1 MKTKCRFFAA
11 LLLIFFMLTNVT
23 AAYDYDYADEIT
35 DTEELSETGTG
46 GDQASETASNPQP
59 KFQVNAKS
67 AILIEAGTGEVVF
80 AMNEH
85 EKLPIASITK
95 IMTMLL
101 VMEAVDSGKI
111 SLKDTVTISSNAS
124 RMGGSQVYLEEGEVF
139 TVEELLK
146 AVAVHSAN
154 DASVALA
161 EKVAGSEEAFVQLMN
176 EKARE
181 LKMNNTNFL
190 DATGLTDEGHYS
202 TAYDVALMSREL
214 LTRHPR
220 IINYTTIWHDSF
232 RDGKFDLDNTN
243 KLVKRYS
250 GITGLKTGFTS
261 KAGFCLAAS
270 AERDGTHFISVV
282 LGAESNEMRFS
293 ESAKLLD
300 FGFANWETARIEKKG
315 LPAGTVRVK
324 KGEVSEVPLEYGD
337 NVVILVQKGKKGKLV
352 ENPEMPES
360 VTAPVTAG
368 QVVGMLNIELDG
380 NRMASIP
387 IVAAGESRRCNFG
400 LLLGMLFKKWAGLF
414 CCGREESLT
423 PDNTGPTEN
432 PQAPE
437 NTSPPENNAAPGS
450 NPVTEENP
458 TDNEGVF
465 DEDMPYMDD
474 GSGMSE
480 DAAGEESSVTVDDYV
495 PEDEPVMD
503 EEPIIEDELWPEWD

>member
-1 MKTKCRFFAA
+1 MKAKCRFFAV
-11 LLLIFFMLTNVT
+11 LLLIFCMITTIIAADGDT
-23 AAYDYDYADEIT
+23 AGIT
-35 DTEELSETGTG
+35 ETVTEEARAGET
-46 GDQASETASNPQP
+46 SPNPQP
-59 KFQVNAKS
+59 QFKINAKS

-101 VMEAVDSGKI
+101 VMEAVDNGKL
-111 SLKDTVTISSNAS
+111 SLKEPVTISANAC

-161 EKVAGSEEAFVQLMN
+161 EKVSGSEEAFVHLMN

-202 TAYDVALMSREL
+202 TAHDIAIMSREL
-214 LTRHPR
+214 LSKHPK
-220 IINYTTIWHDSF
+220 IVYYTTIWHDSF
-232 RDGKFDLDNTN
+232 RGGKFDLDNTN

-250 GITGLKTGFTS
+250 GVTGLKTGFTS

-282 LGAESNEMRFS
+282 LGSESNELRFA

-315 LPAGTVRVK
+315 QPAGSVRVR
-324 KGEVSEVPLEYGD
+324 KGEVSEIPLEYGE
-337 NVVILVQKGKKGKLV
+337 NVVILVKKGKKNKLV
-352 ENPEMPES
+352 EKAEIPENIS
-360 VTAPVTAG
+360 APVTIG
-368 QVVGMLNIELDG
+368 QVVGVLNVELDG

-387 IVAAGESRRCNFG
+387 ITAAGESRRCSFG
-400 LLLGMLFKKWAGLF
+400 LMIGMLVKRWAGMF
-414 CCGREESLT
+414 CSCPEKPAVPENVQPTDSPPA
-423 PDNTGPTEN
+423 PD
-432 PQAPE
+432 
-437 NTSPPENNAAPGS
+437 NTSPPENNPAPGS
-450 NPVTEENP
+450 NP
-458 TDNEGVF
+458 
-465 DEDMPYMDD
+465 
-474 GSGMSE
+474 SE
-480 DAAGEESSVTVDDYV
+480 DGFQGEDVFYEGPSEDEYDSGEAAVSDEGAVIEEGSV
-495 PEDEPVMD
+495 PEEGPVM
-503 EEPIIEDELWPEWD
+503 EEIPILENNSGISEDYGW

>member
-1 MKTKCRFFAA
+1 MKAKCRFFAA
-11 LLLIFFMLTNVT
+11 LLLIFCMITTIT
-23 AAYDYDYADEIT
+23 AAESDTAEIT
-35 DTEELSETGTG
+35 STEMEEDTAAE
-46 GDQASETASNPQP
+46 ANPNP
-59 KFQVNAKS
+59 KPQFQVNAKS
-67 AILIEAGTGEVVF
+67 AILIEAQTGQTVF

-101 VMEAVDSGKI
+101 VMEAVDSGKLD
-111 SLKDTVTISSNAS
+111 LKDTVTISANAC

-161 EKVAGSEEAFVQLMN
+161 EKVSGSEEAFVHLMN
-176 EKARE
+176 EKAKE

-214 LTRHPR
+214 LTKHPR
-220 IINYTTIWHDSF
+220 IIYYTTIWHDSF

-250 GITGLKTGFTS
+250 GITGLKTGFTN

-270 AERDGTHFISVV
+270 AERDGTQFISVV
-282 LGAESNEMRFS
+282 LGSETNEMRFT

-315 LPAGTVRVK
+315 QPAGNIPVK
-324 KGEVSEVPLEYGD
+324 KGEVSEIPLEYGE
-337 NVVILVQKGKKGKLV
+337 NAVILVKKGKKDQLV
-352 ENPEMPES
+352 EKAEIPENI
-360 VTAPVTAG
+360 TAPVERG
-368 QVVGMLNIELDG
+368 QVVGVLNVELDG

-387 IVAAGESRRCNFG
+387 IVAAGESRRCSFG
-400 LLLGMLFKKWAGLF
+400 LMISMLIKKWAGLF
-414 CCGREESLT
+414 CSCPKESAV
-423 PDNTGPTEN
+423 PENVQPSDN

-437 NTSPPENNAAPGS
+437 NAQPPENNPAPGNAS
-450 NPVTEENP
+450 DEEDVYGEDEVTGEDEEMFLEDDP
-458 TDNEGVF
+458 GLEEGAVNEDGL
-465 DEDMPYMDD
+465 DEK
-474 GSGMSE
+474 
-480 DAAGEESSVTVDDYV
+480 ESSIV
-495 PEDEPVMD
+495 EEPVA
-503 EEPIIEDELWPEWD
+503 EEDSLLEDSSGQAEDPLE

>member
-1 MKTKCRFFAA
+1 MKAKCRFFAA
-11 LLLIFFMLTNVT
+11 LLLIFCMLTTVIAADSDT
-23 AAYDYDYADEIT
+23 AVIT
-35 DTEELSETGTG
+35 ETGTEE
-46 GDQASETASNPQP
+46 ARAAEVNPNP
-59 KFQVNAKS
+59 KPQFQVNAKS
-67 AILIEAGTGEVVF
+67 AILIEAGTGNTVF

-101 VMEAVDSGKI
+101 VMEAVDSGKLD
-111 SLKDTVTISSNAS
+111 LKDTVTISANAC

-161 EKVAGSEEAFVQLMN
+161 EKVSGSEEAFVHLMN
-176 EKARE
+176 ERAKE

-202 TAYDVALMSREL
+202 TAHDIAIMSREL
-214 LTRHPR
+214 LTKHPK
-220 IINYTTIWHDSF
+220 IIYFTTIWHDSF

-270 AERDGTHFISVV
+270 AEREGTQFISVV
-282 LGAESNEMRFS
+282 LGSESNEMRFT

-315 LPAGTVRVK
+315 LPAGTIPVK
-324 KGEVSEVPLEYGD
+324 KGEVSEIPLEYGED
-337 NVVILVQKGKKGKLV
+337 AVILVKKGKKNQLV
-352 ENPEMPES
+352 ENAVIPES
-360 VTAPVTAG
+360 VNAPVTIG
-368 QVVGMLNIELDG
+368 QVVGVLNVELDG

-387 IVAAGESRRCNFG
+387 ITAAGESRRCSFG
-400 LLLGMLFKKWAGLF
+400 LLVGMLVKGGQDCFAPV
-414 CCGREESLT
+414 RM
-423 PDNTGPTEN
+423 N
-432 PQAPE
+432 PPFLK
-437 NTSPPENNAAPGS
+437 TSSQPIILHLITHPPENNPAPGS
-450 NPVTEENP
+450 NPQSE
-458 TDNEGVF
+458 
-465 DEDMPYMDD
+465 
-474 GSGMSE
+474 E
-480 DAAGEESSVTVDDYV
+480 DAVYG
-495 PEDEPVMD
+495 EDEFYEEIPSMDGEPDPGEAAISDEGYGTGEDGAVM
-503 EEPIIEDELWPEWD
+503 EETSILEDSSSIMEDYAW

>member
-1 MKTKCRFFAA
+1 MKTKCGFFAA
-11 LLLIFFMLTNVT
+11 LLLIIFMIANT
-23 AAYDYDYADEIT
+23 AAAYGY
-35 DTEELSETGTG
+35 TEEVVEAGTSE
-46 GDQASETASNPQP
+46 DIAAETSNPKPQ
-59 KFQVNAKS
+59 FQVNAKS
-67 AILIEAGTGEVVF
+67 AILIEAGTGQVVF

-101 VMEAVDSGKI
+101 VMEAVDSGRL
-111 SLKDTVTISSNAS
+111 SLKDTVTVSANAS

-161 EKVAGSEEAFVQLMN
+161 EKVAGSEEAFVHMMN
-176 EKARE
+176 EMAKE

-202 TAYDVALMSREL
+202 TAYDVAIMSREL
-214 LTRHPR
+214 LTKHPK

-243 KLVKRYS
+243 KLVRRYS

-282 LGAESNEMRFS
+282 LGADSNENRFA

-315 LPAGTVRVK
+315 LPAGSVKVK

-337 NVVILVQKGKKGKLV
+337 NAIILVKKGKRNQLV
-352 ENPEMPES
+352 EKAEIPEN
-360 VTAPVTAG
+360 VNAPVSIG
-368 QVVGMLNIELDG
+368 QVVGVLNIELDG

-387 IVAAGESRRCNFG
+387 IVAAGESRRCTFG
-400 LLLGMLFKKWAGLF
+400 LMIGMLLKRWAGLF
-414 CCGREESLT
+414 CSAPAVQDAPDNIAPTAT
-423 PDNTGPTEN
+423 PDNTSLP
-432 PQAPE
+432 
-437 NTSPPENNAAPGS
+437 NNAAPGS
-450 NPVTEENP
+450 NAAPEEDSDYGEGVLNEAPPADEESGSAESSAEEEGAVIVEDSMTEE
-458 TDNEGVF
+458 DL
-465 DEDMPYMDD
+465 
-474 GSGMSE
+474 SI
-480 DAAGEESSVTVDDYV
+480 EESSLM
-495 PEDEPVMD
+495 EGSFEWH
-503 EEPIIEDELWPEWD
+503 EE